1 LLIFRPIRKNTK
13 RLLFDSFVAILVGSQ
28 FTRQMSSMNRV
39 HYFQCIFFILLF
51 CTIQSTILAQEIPE
65 HQVLNIDA
73 LSDYLNP
80 EVKSNLSTQG
90 ELSTKEL
97 AAYLRTKFAERFF
110 YDHRTFED
118 RLSHY
123 DQTYRNAS
131 GHKSRAFDHMGKYA
145 DSTQWELPFQYLN
158 GTEVN
163 AYALRHL
170 ARQHKMVD
178 VAFHYFN
185 DGKDPKYIRYF
196 ENQMRSLNAA
206 LEQGQ
211 YEKIE
216 DGNGVYEVFRSGYR
230 ILNWLW
236 IHNMFLNEPEYSD
249 SDQLYTIATL
259 LQHGA
264 HLFSRND
271 QFRSGNHQTRGMSA
285 LAMLSILLR
294 DFKSTD
300 QWLERSMTR
309 LGEHLEKEINADGFQ
324 FERSVHYHM
333 SDINN
338 FFYVY
343 QLAKISSIPIE
354 PFWEEKLRSL
364 FTTLVKIAYPDKSAP
379 VLQDDTEIPWGEKN
393 EISGVMTLGYLLFE
407 DPQFGYFAEDRVN
420 ASIYWFLQKRQLEL
434 LSQIERKKPTY
445 GSLMFPETHYYVM
458 REGWNALDKMMIISA
473 GLDDKKP
480 DHQHGDMLGIQGVAN
495 GQVILPNY
503 QVRYSLEDF
512 EFFKNSMVKNVAL
525 VDDELQGK
533 QWTSNK
539 GGSGFG
545 KFKELP
551 NPNVIAW
558 ESNDMY
564 DLFIGSHDG
573 FDDIE
578 VHYTRQVLYLKD
590 DFWIVKD
597 NFKSDVVHTFKQV
610 WQGHY
615 TSELGPNLIRA
626 TFPDASGCDIFQLQ
640 PIDQVISDGTRGKHW
655 TVLSKDETTQFNFIT
670 AIYPYRGY
678 QNRIDETNLTA
689 SLLDWKINATD
700 WKMKGENPVSLSKQ
714 NEFYFFG
721 VDALMMENIKI
732 EADTPTD
739 LYVLQE
745 DNALTVHLIGDKEQT
760 ITFSQAP
767 GGAGEEMIRVK
778 KDMILPGGQVIFPL
792 K

>member
-1 LLIFRPIRKNTK
+1 
-13 RLLFDSFVAILVGSQ
+13 
-28 FTRQMSSMNRV
+28 MSNLKKV
-39 HYFQCIFFILLF
+39 HHFQYIFFSLVLCTFQSILL
-51 CTIQSTILAQEIPE
+51 AQQIPAN
-65 HQVLNIDA
+65 QVLNIDA
-73 LSDYLNP
+73 LSDYLSP
-80 EVKSNLSTQG
+80 DVKLSLSAQEEV
-90 ELSTKEL
+90 STKEL
-97 AAYLRTKFAERFF
+97 AAYFREKFAERFF

-123 DQTYRNAS
+123 NQTYRNAS
-131 GHKSRAFDHMGKYA
+131 GHKSRALDHMGKYA
-145 DSTQWELPFQYLN
+145 DSTQWVLPFQYLN

-206 LEQGQ
+206 LAQGQ

-264 HLFSRND
+264 HLYDRND
-271 QFRSGNHQTRGMSA
+271 TFRSGNHQTRGMSA

-294 DFKSTD
+294 DFNGTD
-300 QWLERSMTR
+300 QWLERAMTR

-343 QLAKISSIPIE
+343 QLAKMSDIPIE
-354 PFWEEKLRSL
+354 PFWEDKLRSL

-407 DPQFGYFAEDRVN
+407 DPQFGYFAKDRVN

-434 LSQIERKKPTY
+434 LSQIERIKPTY

-458 REGWNALDKMMIISA
+458 REGWNPRDKMMIISA

-512 EFFKNSMVKNVAL
+512 DFFKNSMVKNVAL
-525 VDDELQGK
+525 VDDVLQGK

-551 NPNVIAW
+551 NPKVIAW
-558 ESNDMY
+558 ESNDTY
-564 DLFIGSHDG
+564 DLFVGSHDG

-590 DFWIVKD
+590 DFWIIKD
-597 NFKSDVVHTFKQV
+597 NFQSDAAHTYKQV

-626 TFPDASGCDIFQLQ
+626 TFPDASGCDIFQLK
-640 PIDQVISDGTRGKHW
+640 PIDQVISDGTRGKQW
-655 TVLSKDETTQFNFIT
+655 TVLSNDETTQFNFVT

-678 QNRIDETNLTA
+678 QNRIDETNPNA
-689 SLLDWKINATD
+689 SLSDWKINASD
-700 WKMKGENPVSLSKQ
+700 WKMKGANPISLSKT
-714 NEFYFFG
+714 NENYFFG
-721 VDALMMENIKI
+721 VIALTLGSTKI
-732 EADTPTD
+732 ELDESTD
-739 LYVLQE
+739 LYVQMKDKSLV
-745 DNALTVHLIGDKEQT
+745 VHLIGDEPHTVT
-760 ITFSQAP
+760 ISHDPRITGHQAVP
-767 GGAGEEMIRVK
+767 VK
-778 KDMILPGGQVIFPL
+778 KELMSPGDQMMFHL
-792 K
+792 E